1 MTQLTI
7 IIIDKGGS
15 LKTLAVKDYKVE
27 ELYKKCG
34 FKKADGFE
42 LQVEWSV
49 KLNGQRYL
57 LQMYGKLD
65 GKANMENKYD
75 FPPPVDNKLYFGSC
89 AVVGFLR
96 DDSNRKEHINLSID
110 LWNKIYEKLFG
121 GFTDLALTCNED
133 EDEEDELDNIP
144 SHKKTKT
151 GGYLK
156 DGFVVDDSDEE
167 PSSEDISY
175 EDMTESDDIDFKE
188 EDILADI
195 GSELSEEDYIE

>member
-15 LKTLAVKDYKVE
+15 LKTLAVKDYKVD

-34 FKKADGFE
+34 FKKADGFD

-49 KLNGQRYL
+49 KLNGQKYL

-75 FPPPVDNKLYFGSC
+75 FPPPDDNKLYFGSC

-96 DDSNRKEHINLSID
+96 DDSNRKEHVNLSID
-110 LWNKIYEKLFG
+110 LWNKLYEKLFG
-121 GFTDLALTCNED
+121 GFTDLTATCNED
-133 EDEEDELDNIP
+133 ENEDDELDNIP
-144 SHKKTKT
+144 SHKLTKT

-156 DGFVVDDSDEE
+156 DGFVVDSSDEE
-167 PSSEDISY
+167 VLSD
-175 EDMTESDDIDFKE
+175 ESDGLDVEVDC
-188 EDILADI
+188 DGILEDI
-195 GSELSEEDYIE
+195 GSELSEEEYVE